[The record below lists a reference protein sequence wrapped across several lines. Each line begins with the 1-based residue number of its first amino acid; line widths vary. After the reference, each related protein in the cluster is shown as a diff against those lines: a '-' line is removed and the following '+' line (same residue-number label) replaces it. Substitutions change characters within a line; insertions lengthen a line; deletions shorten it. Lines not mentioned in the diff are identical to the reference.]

1 MDANQPREPGIGA
14 QWIQENLPTL
24 SKWLQSGEGQSD
36 LDIQEMATLGVLVS
50 TTVMAG
56 IRFIVGLV
64 KIFNLVSAISLHSS
78 QKSQSPEESP
88 RTKASQ

>member
-1 MDANQPREPGIGA
+1 MDVNQPKGPGTGA
-14 QWIQENLPTL
+14 QWIQENLLTL
-24 SKWLQSGEGQSD
+24 SKWLQSGEEQSD
-36 LDIQEMATLGVLVS
+36 LDTQEMATLVALVS

-64 KIFNLVSAISLHSS
+64 KIFNSVSAISLHSF